1 MISLIVAFAKN
12 NVIGKDGKI
21 PWNIEGEQS
30 RFKELT
36 TNNIVIMG
44 RKTFEE
50 IYQKLQKPLPNR
62 INIVISKTKKY
73 DFENCFT
80 FDSLDAAL
88 DFCKKTLPQK
98 DIFISGGAALYQKT
112 LPIVEKMYITE
123 IDLEVSGDT
132 FFPKFSKDDFICE
145 EEIPVKSNVDFVYKT
160 YRRR

>member
-1 MISLIVAFAKN
+1 MISFIVAFAKN
-12 NVIGKDGKI
+12 NVIGKEGKI

-44 RKTFEE
+44 RRTFEE

-80 FDSLDAAL
+80 FTSLDVAL
-88 DFCKKTLPQK
+88 DFCKQTFPQK
-98 DIFISGGAALYQKT
+98 FCLNCQYAYSGL
-112 LPIVEKMYITE
+112 IYIN
-123 IDLEVSGDT
+123 
-132 FFPKFSKDDFICE
+132 KHKCH
-145 EEIPVKSNVDFVYKT
+145 
-160 YRRR
+160 R

>member
-21 PWNIEGEQS
+21 PWNIDGEQS

-36 TNNIVIMG
+36 TNNIVIMR

-80 FDSLDAAL
+80 FNSLDAAL
-88 DFCKKTLPQK
+88 DFCKKTVPQK
-98 DIFISGGAALYQKT
+98 DIFISGGGALYQKA

-123 IDLEVSGDT
+123 IDLEVPGDT
-132 FFPKFSKDDFICE
+132 FFPKFSKDEFIFE

>member
-1 MISLIVAFAKN
+1 MIFLIVAFAKN

-21 PWNIEGEQS
+21 SWNIDGEQS

-62 INIVISKTKKY
+62 INIFISKTKKY

-80 FDSLDAAL
+80 FTSLDAAL
-88 DFCKKTLPQK
+88 DFCKKTFPQK
-98 DIFISGGAALYQKT
+98 DIFISGGVALYQKD

-123 IDLEVSGDT
+123 IDLEVPGDT
-132 FFPKFSKDDFICE
+132 FFPKFSKDEFI
-145 EEIPVKSNVDFVYKT
+145 
-160 YRRR
+160 

>member
-1 MISLIVAFAKN
+1 MITLIAACSKN
-12 NVIGKDGKI
+12 RVIGCNGKI

-62 INIVISKTKKY
+62 INIIISKTKKY

-88 DFCKKTLPQK
+88 DFCRKTFPQK
-98 DIFISGGAALYQKT
+98 DIFISGGAALYQKAM
-112 LPIVEKMYITE
+112 PIVEKMYITE
-123 IDLEVSGDT
+123 IALEVPGDT
-132 FFPKFSKDDFICE
+132 FFPKFSEENFICE

>member
-62 INIVISKTKKY
+62 INIIISKTKKY

-80 FDSLDAAL
+80 FTSLDAAL
-88 DFCKKTLPQK
+88 DFCKKTFPQK
-98 DIFISGGAALYQKT
+98 DIFISGGAALYQKA

-123 IDLEVSGDT
+123 IDLEVPGDI
-132 FFPKFSKDDFICE
+132 FFPKFLEENFICE

>member
-21 PWNIEGEQS
+21 PWNIEREQS

-88 DFCKKTLPQK
+88 DFCKKTFPQK
-98 DIFISGGAALYQKT
+98 DIFISGGAALYKKA

-123 IDLEVSGDT
+123 IALEVPGDT
-132 FFPKFSKDDFICE
+132 FFPKFLEDDFICE

-160 YRRR
+160 YKRR

>member
-88 DFCKKTLPQK
+88 DFCKKTFPQK
-98 DIFISGGAALYQKT
+98 DIFISGGAALYQKALT
-112 LPIVEKMYITE
+112 IVEKMYITE
-123 IDLEVSGDT
+123 IDLEVPSDT
-132 FFPKFSKDDFICE
+132 FFPKFSEENFICE

>member
-1 MISLIVAFAKN
+1 MISLIVAYAKN

-73 DFENCFT
+73 DFDVEMMTPDDLRLNENGEC
-80 FDSLDAAL
+80 
-88 DFCKKTLPQK
+88 
-98 DIFISGGAALYQKT
+98 
-112 LPIVEKMYITE
+112 
-123 IDLEVSGDT
+123 
-132 FFPKFSKDDFICE
+132 
-145 EEIPVKSNVDFVYKT
+145 PVKKCKCHKKRKQLFHKISLQRNYLHSGVWSMIRMISLSVSDIPSRA
-160 YRRR
+160 RRPMLRMVFSTPLVMIPSPP

>member
-50 IYQKLQKPLPNR
+50 INQKLQKPLPNR

-88 DFCKKTLPQK
+88 DFCKKTFPQK
-98 DIFISGGAALYQKT
+98 DIFISGGAALYQKA

-123 IDLEVSGDT
+123 IALEVPGDT
-132 FFPKFSKDDFICE
+132 FFPKFLEENYICE

>member
-1 MISLIVAFAKN
+1 MICLIVAFAKN

-50 IYQKLQKPLPNR
+50 IYEKLKKPLPNR
-62 INIVISKTKKY
+62 INIIISKTKTFN
-73 DFENCFT
+73 FENCFT
-80 FDSLDAAL
+80 FDSLEAAL
-88 DFCKKTLPQK
+88 DFCKKTFPQK
-98 DIFISGGAALYQKT
+98 DIFISGGATLYQQA

-123 IDLEVSGDT
+123 VNLDVAGDT
-132 FFPKFSKDDFICE
+132 FFPKFSKENFICE

-160 YRRR
+160 YKKK

>member
-1 MISLIVAFAKN
+1 
-12 NVIGKDGKI
+12 
-21 PWNIEGEQS
+21 
-30 RFKELT
+30 
-36 TNNIVIMG
+36 MG

-50 IYQKLQKPLPNR
+50 IYQKLQKTLPNR

-80 FDSLDAAL
+80 FNSLDAAL
-88 DFCKKTLPQK
+88 DFCKKTFLQK
-98 DIFISGGAALYQKT
+98 DIFISGGVALYQKA

-123 IDLEVSGDT
+123 IDLEVPGDT
-132 FFPKFSKDDFICE
+132 FFPKFSKDEFICE

>member
-80 FDSLDAAL
+80 FDSLDDAL
-88 DFCKKTLPQK
+88 DFCKKTFSQK
-98 DIFISGGAALYQKT
+98 DIFISGGAALYQKA

-123 IDLEVSGDT
+123 IDLEVPGDT
-132 FFPKFSKDDFICE
+132 FFPKFLEDDFICE
-145 EEIPVKSNVDFVYKT
+145 EEISVKSNVDFVYKT
-160 YRRR
+160 YKRR

>member
-80 FDSLDAAL
+80 FTSLEVAL
-88 DFCKKTLPQK
+88 DFCKKTFPQK
-98 DIFISGGAALYQKT
+98 DIFISGGAALYQKA

-123 IDLEVSGDT
+123 IALEVSGDT

>member
-88 DFCKKTLPQK
+88 DFCKKKFPQK
-98 DIFISGGAALYQKT
+98 DIFISGGAALYQKA

-123 IDLEVSGDT
+123 IDLEVPGDT
-132 FFPKFSKDDFICE
+132 FFPKFLEENFTCE
-145 EEIPVKSNVDFVYKT
+145 EEIPVKSNINFVYKT

>member
-88 DFCKKTLPQK
+88 DFCKKAFPQK
-98 DIFISGGAALYQKT
+98 DIFISGGAALYQKA

-123 IDLEVSGDT
+123 IALEVPGDT
-132 FFPKFSKDDFICE
+132 FFPQFSKDESICE
-145 EEIPVKSNVDFVYKT
+145 EAIPVKSNVDFVYKT

>member
-88 DFCKKTLPQK
+88 DFCKKNYPQK
-98 DIFISGGAALYQKT
+98 DIFISGGASLYKDALP
-112 LPIVEKMYITE
+112 LVEKMYITE
-123 IDLEVSGDT
+123 INLEVPGDT
-132 FFPKFSKDDFICE
+132 YFPNFSQDDFICQE
-145 EEIPVKSNVDFVYKT
+145 ETPVKSNIDFVYKT
-160 YRRR
+160 YRKR

>member
-88 DFCKKTLPQK
+88 DFCKKTFPQK
-98 DIFISGGAALYQKT
+98 DIFISGGAALYQKA
-112 LPIVEKMYITE
+112 LPIVEIMYITE
-123 IDLEVSGDT
+123 IALEVPGDT
-132 FFPKFSKDDFICE
+132 FFPKFSEENFICE
-145 EEIPVKSNVDFVYKT
+145 KEIPVKSNVDFVYKT

>member
-1 MISLIVAFAKN
+1 MISLIVAIAKN

-21 PWNIEGEQS
+21 PWNIDGEQS

-62 INIVISKTKKY
+62 INIVISKTNKY

-80 FDSLDAAL
+80 FDSLDDAL
-88 DFCKKTLPQK
+88 DFCKKTFPQK
-98 DIFISGGAALYQKT
+98 DIFISGGAALYQKA
-112 LPIVEKMYITE
+112 LAIVEKMYITE
-123 IDLEVSGDT
+123 IDLEVPGDT
-132 FFPKFSKDDFICE
+132 FFPNFSKDDFICE
-145 EEIPVKSNVDFVYKT
+145 EEIPVKSNINFVYKT
-160 YRRR
+160 YKRR

>member
-21 PWNIEGEQS
+21 PWNIDGEQS

-88 DFCKKTLPQK
+88 DFCKKTFPQK
-98 DIFISGGAALYQKT
+98 DIFISGGAALYQKA

-123 IDLEVSGDT
+123 IALEVPGDT
-132 FFPKFSKDDFICE
+132 FFPKFLEENFICE

-160 YRRR
+160 YKRR

>member
-80 FDSLDAAL
+80 FTSLDAAL
-88 DFCKKTLPQK
+88 DFCKQTFPQK
-98 DIFISGGAALYQKT
+98 DIFVSGGAALYQNAM
-112 LPIVEKMYITE
+112 PIVEKMYITE
-123 IDLEVSGDT
+123 IDLEVPGDI
-132 FFPKFSKDDFICE
+132 FFPKFLEENFICE

-160 YRRR
+160 YKRR

>member
-12 NVIGKDGKI
+12 NVIGKEGRI

-50 IYQKLQKPLPNR
+50 IYQKLQKPLQNR

-88 DFCKKTLPQK
+88 DFCKKTFPQK
-98 DIFISGGAALYQKT
+98 DIFISGGAALYQKA

-123 IDLEVSGDT
+123 IDLEVPGDR
-132 FFPKFSKDDFICE
+132 FFPKFLEENFICE

>member
-88 DFCKKTLPQK
+88 DFCKKKFPQK
-98 DIFISGGAALYQKT
+98 DIFISGGAALYQKV

-132 FFPKFSKDDFICE
+132 FFPKFSKDDFFCE

-160 YRRR
+160 YKRR

>member
-80 FDSLDAAL
+80 FTSLDVAL
-88 DFCKKTLPQK
+88 DFCKQTFPQK
-98 DIFISGGAALYQKT
+98 DIFVSGGAALYQKAM
-112 LPIVEKMYITE
+112 PIVGKMYITE
-123 IDLEVSGDT
+123 IDLEVPGDI
-132 FFPKFSKDDFICE
+132 FFPKFLEENFICE

>member
-62 INIVISKTKKY
+62 INIIISKTKKY

-80 FDSLDAAL
+80 FDSLDVAL
-88 DFCKKTLPQK
+88 DFCKQTFPQK
-98 DIFISGGAALYQKT
+98 DIFISGGAALYQKA

-123 IDLEVSGDT
+123 IDLEVPGDT

-160 YRRR
+160 YKKK

>member
-21 PWNIEGEQS
+21 PWNIDGEQS

-88 DFCKKTLPQK
+88 DFCKKTFPQK
-98 DIFISGGAALYQKT
+98 DIFISGGAALYQKA
-112 LPIVEKMYITE
+112 LPIVEKMYNR
-123 IDLEVSGDT
+123 DLSNLNFTNHYKLIFFHNYYSFINTNIFSVSY
-132 FFPKFSKDDFICE
+132 F
-145 EEIPVKSNVDFVYKT
+145 Y
-160 YRRR
+160 

>member
-12 NVIGKDGKI
+12 NVIGKDEKI

-88 DFCKKTLPQK
+88 DFCKKTFPQK
-98 DIFISGGAALYQKT
+98 DIFISGGAALYQKA
-112 LPIVEKMYITE
+112 LPIVEKM
-123 IDLEVSGDT
+123 
-132 FFPKFSKDDFICE
+132 
-145 EEIPVKSNVDFVYKT
+145 
-160 YRRR
+160 